1 MDLRD
6 RLALTFASSPA
17 LKALAYLLCL
27 GAGLALSLRFGA
39 ALLALPL
46 AADVYGAALL
56 RRLYDGF
63 REDLLEVLETEARRE
78 CGLTPE
84 DDVYPVWEYSGC
96 LDHWLARRLPDTL
109 LLTLLAPRRD
119 FLVLARKQGRIFPP
133 LSFAPLEYLVEDAGS
148 LDIYYRDITHAEL
161 KDQVIALHLSGG
173 EAIEYEDHSGSG
185 GEAVRV
191 LRERLREH
199 KSRIGERA

>member
-6 RLALTFASSPA
+6 RLALTFAASPG
-17 LKALAYLLCL
+17 LKALACVLCL
-27 GAGLALSLRFGA
+27 GAGLSLSLRYGA
-39 ALLALPL
+39 LLLALPL
-46 AADVYGAALL
+46 LADIYGAILL

-63 REDLLEVLETEARRE
+63 REDLLEVLEAAARRE
-78 CGLTPE
+78 CGLSPA
-84 DDVYPVWEYSGC
+84 DPAYAVWEYSGC
-96 LDHWLARRLPDTL
+96 LRHWLAKSLPDTL
-109 LLTLLAPRRD
+109 LLTLFFPGRD
-119 FLVLARKQGRIFPP
+119 YLVLARKQGRIFPP
-133 LSFAPLEYLVEDAGS
+133 LSYAPLEYLVEDAGS

-173 EAIEYEDHSGSG
+173 ESVEYEDHSGSG

-199 KSRIGERA
+199 KSRAPEPA

>member
-96 LDHWLARRLPDTL
+96 LNHWLARRLPDTL
-109 LLTLLAPRRD
+109 LLT
-119 FLVLARKQGRIFPP
+119 

-173 EAIEYEDHSGSG
+173 EAIEYEDHSGGG

-199 KSRIGERA
+199 KYRTPEPA